1 GFNEPDLS
9 SQSNIQP
16 AMAAQLWKQY
26 IQPLSASG
34 VRLGAP
40 AVTNGPSGI
49 PWLSSFLSNC
59 TGCTID
65 FIPFHW
71 YGDGV
76 GNFYDY
82 VWSMHGIFPQY
93 PLWVT
98 KFASTSSNDTDL
110 LDANGKLNALGRAY
124 ITM

>member
-1 GFNEPDLS
+1 GFNEPDLN

-26 IQPLSASG
+26 IQPLAASG

-71 YGDGV
+71 
-76 GNFYDY
+76 
-82 VWSMHGIFPQY
+82 
-93 PLWVT
+93 
-98 KFASTSSNDTDL
+98 
-110 LDANGKLNALGRAY
+110 
-124 ITM
+124 